1 MAFGKLFAGIVAAL
15 FLLSGCCGLCGMTDP
30 GDGYY
35 AEDGTYYSSSGN
47 AESEYYASE
56 AGNYEGSDC
65 WGSAGCTG
73 VDDGT
78 YSYEDYSSGSYDYYE
93 Q

>member
-1 MAFGKLFAGIVAAL
+1 MSGNMILLFGCGLAL
-15 FLLSGCCGLCGMTDP
+15 LTMYGCCGCVDG
-30 GDGYY
+30 GDYGTGGYGS
-35 AEDGTYYSSSGN
+35 DYYGSS
-47 AESEYYASE
+47 AESDYYASQ

-78 YSYEDYSSGSYDYYE
+78 YQYEDYSSGSYDYYE